1 MDIEPLLA
9 AHGRVL
15 IAAQVNDA
23 LSRRQRAAALRTGVL
38 VRVHPDIYACGPV
51 ADDLTVRWRAALA
64 YTGNRGALGYVSGL
78 AAHGVTPALIDD
90 PVHVVTSRAVGLR
103 GDARVVVHR
112 RAHFDSDD
120 ADVVRRDGL
129 AMLSIE
135 RCLIDTWQLR
145 SPERRRAELITAVRG
160 RRTSVERVRAEL
172 AGVAIPDRAELEQ
185 LLELLAAGC
194 ASELE
199 MIWGHL
205 HVFTGVTGA
214 GMPPFARQFRVT
226 LGGSVR
232 YIDLAHVCVQDGG
245 RAGWLAVPRWSGA
258 TRPRPS
264 SRRPAGRRRLAH
276 RPVHRGAAARGS
288 RWGTPPGVRDH
299 RRAFASGRSAG
310 ICLSEPGSWCGG
322 RSVLRRV
329 AGAGAPRSR
338 VERCGEQPAQHRWSG
353 RGCPGPSVLR
363 R

>member
-1 MDIEPLLA
+1 MDIEPLLV

-38 VRVHPDIYACGPV
+38 VRVHPDVYACGPG

-112 RAHFDSDD
+112 RAPFDSDD

-135 RCLIDTWQLR
+135 RCLIDKWQLR

-199 MIWGHL
+199 IWGRL

-214 GMPPFARQFRVT
+214 GMPPFARQSRVT

-232 YIDLAHVCVQDGG
+232 YIDLAHFASKTAVELDGWQFQGG
-245 RAGWLAVPRWSGA
+245 REQRDRDLRRDAQLAAAGWLTVRF
-258 TRPRPS
+258 T
-264 SRRPAGRRRLAH
+264 
-276 RPVHRGAAARGS
+276 AARLRGD
-288 RWGTPPGVRDH
+288 PDGVR
-299 RRAFASGRSAG
+299 RQVCAIIAVRS
-310 ICLSEPGSWCGG
+310 
-322 RSVLRRV
+322 
-329 AGAGAPRSR
+329 
-338 VERCGEQPAQHRWSG
+338 PADAARESA
-353 RGCPGPSVLR
+353 
-363 R
+363 

>member
-1 MDIEPLLA
+1 M
-9 AHGRVL
+9 
-15 IAAQVNDA
+15 
-23 LSRRQRAAALRTGVL
+23 
-38 VRVHPDIYACGPV
+38 
-51 ADDLTVRWRAALA
+51 
-64 YTGNRGALGYVSGL
+64 
-78 AAHGVTPALIDD
+78 TPALIDD

-135 RCLIDTWQLR
+135 RCLIDKWQLR

-214 GMPPFARQFRVT
+214 GMPPFARQFGVT

-232 YIDLAHVCVQDGG
+232 CIDLAHVASKTAVELDGWQFHGG
-245 RAGWLAVPRWSGA
+245 REQRDRDLRRDAQLAAAGWLTVRF
-258 TRPRPS
+258 T
-264 SRRPAGRRRLAH
+264 
-276 RPVHRGAAARGS
+276 AARLRGD
-288 RWGTPPGVRDH
+288 PDGVR
-299 RRAFASGRSAG
+299 RQVCAIIAARS
-310 ICLSEPGSWCGG
+310 
-322 RSVLRRV
+322 
-329 AGAGAPRSR
+329 
-338 VERCGEQPAQHRWSG
+338 PADAARESA
-353 RGCPGPSVLR
+353 
-363 R
+363 

>member
-1 MDIEPLLA
+1 VDIEPLLA

-38 VRVHPDIYACGPV
+38 VRVHPDVYACGPG

-199 MIWGHL
+199 IWGHL
-205 HVFTGVTGA
+205 HIFTGVTGA

-226 LGGSVR
+226 LRGSVR
-232 YIDLAHVCVQDGG
+232 YIDLAHVASKTAVELDGWQFHGG
-245 RAGWLAVPRWSGA
+245 REQRDRDLRRDAQLAAAGWLTVRF
-258 TRPRPS
+258 T
-264 SRRPAGRRRLAH
+264 
-276 RPVHRGAAARGS
+276 AARLRGD
-288 RWGTPPGVRDH
+288 PDGVRRQVARCARSSPRVRQRTQRGNLPERAGIVV
-299 RRAFASGRSAG
+299 RRALGSAA
-310 ICLSEPGSWCGG
+310 CGG
-322 RSVLRRV
+322 RWRTTIT
-329 AGAGAPRSR
+329 
-338 VERCGEQPAQHRWSG
+338 
-353 RGCPGPSVLR
+353 RGTAR
-363 R
+363 

>member
-1 MDIEPLLA
+1 VDIEPPLA

-23 LSRRQRAAALRTGVL
+23 LSRRQPAAALRTGAL
-38 VRVHPDIYACGPV
+38 VRVHPDVYACGPG

-199 MIWGHL
+199 IWGHL
-205 HVFTGVTGA
+205 HVFTGA

-232 YIDLAHVCVQDGG
+232 YIDLAHVASKTAVELDGWQFHGG
-245 RAGWLAVPRWSGA
+245 REQRGRDLRRDAQLAAAGWLTVRFTAARLRGDPDGVRRQVCAIIA
-258 TRPRPS
+258 TRL
-264 SRRPAGRRRLAH
+264 PAD
-276 RPVHRGAAARGS
+276 AARE
-288 RWGTPPGVRDH
+288 
-299 RRAFASGRSAG
+299 SA
-310 ICLSEPGSWCGG
+310 
-322 RSVLRRV
+322 
-329 AGAGAPRSR
+329 
-338 VERCGEQPAQHRWSG
+338 
-353 RGCPGPSVLR
+353 
-363 R
+363 